1 MKRFSRRW
9 PEVKNKTKGSAF
21 LLTTRADAVA
31 ACLRLPGAYEDYPF
45 DDPNWTAMRHR
56 GNQKIFALVFERE
69 GSYLDQCK
77 SATHVGRFL
86 AKNFFCRGPAYHMNK
101 EHWVSVILDGSMK
114 NEDICRLIEE
124 SFALTAPKN
133 RHQKAQRRSPDC

>member
-1 MKRFSRRW
+1 M
-9 PEVKNKTKGSAF
+9 
-21 LLTTRADAVA
+21 TTRADAVA

-56 GNQKIFALVFERE
+56 DNQKIFALVFERE
-69 GSYLDQCK
+69 GHIWINVKAQPMWADFWRRTF
-77 SATHVGRFL
+77 SAVV
-86 AKNFFCRGPAYHMNK
+86 PAYHMNK

>member
-1 MKRFSRRW
+1 MRII
-9 PEVKNKTKGSAF
+9 P
-21 LLTTRADAVA
+21 LTTPIGQQCAIGATKKS
-31 ACLRLPGAYEDYPF
+31 LR
-45 DDPNWTAMRHR
+45 
-56 GNQKIFALVFERE
+56 ERE
-69 GSYLDQCK
+69 GHIWINVTAQPMWADFWRRTF
-77 SATHVGRFL
+77 SAVV
-86 AKNFFCRGPAYHMNK
+86 PAYHMNK